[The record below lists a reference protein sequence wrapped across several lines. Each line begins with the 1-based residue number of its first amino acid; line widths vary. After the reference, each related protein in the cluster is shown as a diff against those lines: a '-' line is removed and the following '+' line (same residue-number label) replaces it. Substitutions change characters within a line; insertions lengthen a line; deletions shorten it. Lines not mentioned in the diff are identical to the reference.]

1 MMNKK
6 TISIEELLL
15 ALQCSEQS
23 SKLDNTRETWSR
35 IGNKDRFEEL
45 GLEGSD
51 LDEFLKEWI
60 DSNPYSNI

>member
-1 MMNKK
+1 MTV
-6 TISIEELLL
+6 TIEDMLN
-15 ALQCSEQS
+15 ALQNPNQP
-23 SKLDNTRETWSR
+23 SKLDNTRETWER

-60 DSNPYSNI
+60 NDNPYSNL

>member
-1 MMNKK
+1 MTV
-6 TISIEELLL
+6 TIEDMLN
-15 ALQCSEQS
+15 ALQNPNQP
-23 SKLDNTRETWSR
+23 SKLDNTRETWER

-60 DSNPYSNI
+60 DNNPYSNI

>member
-1 MMNKK
+1 MTV
-6 TISIEELLL
+6 TIEDMLN
-15 ALQCSEQS
+15 ALQNPNQP
-23 SKLDNTRETWSR
+23 SKLDNTRETWER

>member
-1 MMNKK
+1 MIV
-6 TISIEELLL
+6 TIEDMLN
-15 ALQCSEQS
+15 ALQNPNQP
-23 SKLDNTRETWSR
+23 SKLDNTRETWER

>member
-1 MMNKK
+1 MTV
-6 TISIEELLL
+6 TIDDLLN
-15 ALQCSEQS
+15 ALQNPDNP
-23 SKLDNTRETWSR
+23 SKLENSRETWER

-60 DSNPYSNI
+60 DNNPYSNI

>member
-1 MMNKK
+1 MTV
-6 TISIEELLL
+6 TIEDMLN
-15 ALQCSEQS
+15 ALQNPNQP
-23 SKLDNTRETWSR
+23 SKLDNTRETWER

-60 DSNPYSNI
+60 DSNPYSNL

>member
-1 MMNKK
+1 MTV
-6 TISIEELLL
+6 TIDDLLN
-15 ALQCSEQS
+15 ALQGINSE
-23 SKLDNTRETWSR
+23 SKLDNTRETWER

>member
-1 MMNKK
+1 MTV
-6 TISIEELLL
+6 TIEDMLN
-15 ALQCSEQS
+15 ALQNPNQPN
-23 SKLDNTRETWSR
+23 KLDNTRETWER

-60 DSNPYSNI
+60 DNNPYSNI

>member
-1 MMNKK
+1 MTV
-6 TISIEELLL
+6 TIEDMLN
-15 ALQCSEQS
+15 ALQNPNQP
-23 SKLDNTRETWSR
+23 SKLDNTRETWER

-60 DSNPYSNI
+60 DNNPYSNL

>member
-1 MMNKK
+1 MTV
-6 TISIEELLL
+6 TIDDLLN
-15 ALQCSEQS
+15 ALQNPNQP
-23 SKLDNTRETWSR
+23 SKLDNTRETWER

>member
-1 MMNKK
+1 MTA
-6 TISIEELLL
+6 TIEDMLN
-15 ALQCSEQS
+15 ALQNPNQP
-23 SKLDNTRETWSR
+23 SKLDNTRETWGR

-60 DSNPYSNI
+60 DNNPYSNI